1 MVRQPAVHSA
11 STTVAE
17 IRAFFADDHVHMALL
32 VDDGELVGALERAD
46 LGTCTD
52 NRTAARHLAKL
63 GERTISPTAPVEHAL
78 TLMRRSGRRRL
89 AVTDAHGALLGLLC
103 LKASGN
109 GFCSDQDVA
118 ARLKN
123 GRTH

>member
-46 LGTCTD
+46 SAPAPITGRPHGTWR
-52 NRTAARHLAKL
+52 N
-63 GERTISPTAPVEHAL
+63 S
-78 TLMRRSGRRRL
+78 
-89 AVTDAHGALLGLLC
+89 
-103 LKASGN
+103 ASGP
-109 GFCSDQDVA
+109 FRQLH
-118 ARLKN
+118 RLS
-123 GRTH
+123 TL